1 MRSSNEQLRGF
12 TLVELAITII
22 ILGMLFAMGIPAFRS
37 LSQSQLLV
45 SNTENIAA
53 QMRMLRQRALSQ
65 SGDQVLHFTA
75 NFLNSDYHLHQASGY
90 VLPLG
95 KLSPGITFYWGT
107 GTSSSF
113 TMHRDGTCDPSAMV
127 ILQNTRG
134 ARDTVSVQ
142 VSGLV
147 LTK

>member
-1 MRSSNEQLRGF
+1 MLSTNEQLRGF

-37 LSQSQLLV
+37 LSQTQLLV

-53 QMRMLRQRALSQ
+53 QLRMTRQRALSQ

-75 NFLNSDYHLHQASGY
+75 NFLNSDYHIHQPSGY
-90 VLPLG
+90 ILPLG
-95 KLSPGITFYWGT
+95 KLSPGISFYAGV
-107 GTSSSF
+107 GTSASF

-134 ARDTVSVQ
+134 MRDTVSVQ

>member
-37 LSQSQLLV
+37 LSQTQLLV

-53 QMRMLRQRALSQ
+53 QLRMTRQRALSL
-65 SGDQVLHFTA
+65 SSDQVIHFTA
-75 NFLNSDYHLHQASGY
+75 NFLNCDYHIHNGSY
-90 VLPLG
+90 IYPLG
-95 KLSPGITFYWGT
+95 KLSPGISYWIGT

-113 TMHRDGTCDPSAMV
+113 TMHRDGTCDPSALI

-134 ARDTVSVQ
+134 MLDTVSVQ

>member
-53 QMRMLRQRALSQ
+53 MFRMARQRALSQ
-65 SGDQVLHFTA
+65 GSDQIIHFTA
-75 NFLNSDYHLHQASGY
+75 GFLGSDYHLHQPTGY
-90 VLPLG
+90 VYPLG
-95 KLSPGITFYWGT
+95 KLSPGISFYIGT

-134 ARDTVSVQ
+134 MRDTVSVQ